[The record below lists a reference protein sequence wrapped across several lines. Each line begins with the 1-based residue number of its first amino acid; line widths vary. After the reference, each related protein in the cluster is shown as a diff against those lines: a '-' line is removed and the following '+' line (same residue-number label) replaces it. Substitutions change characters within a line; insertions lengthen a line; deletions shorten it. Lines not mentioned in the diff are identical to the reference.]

1 MNIWGDE
8 ARTCE
13 QDRKNQRN
21 ACNNKCLSDPYP
33 QMCEDKCAAEYANDL
48 AKERLEFHERKIK
61 IYFKFKIIGGRLF
74 CDSRNRKSYV
84 IRHPLQNKALGWLV
98 LYKIIHLYYVSRIVN
113 MRGLS
118 IWIEKVLKILDQ
130 SQNRMQ

>member
-61 IYFKFKIIGGRLF
+61 IYLKLKKAQFIETLGVAHFAILETE
-74 CDSRNRKSYV
+74 SRT
-84 IRHPLQNKALGWLV
+84 
-98 LYKIIHLYYVSRIVN
+98 
-113 MRGLS
+113 
-118 IWIEKVLKILDQ
+118 
-130 SQNRMQ
+130 